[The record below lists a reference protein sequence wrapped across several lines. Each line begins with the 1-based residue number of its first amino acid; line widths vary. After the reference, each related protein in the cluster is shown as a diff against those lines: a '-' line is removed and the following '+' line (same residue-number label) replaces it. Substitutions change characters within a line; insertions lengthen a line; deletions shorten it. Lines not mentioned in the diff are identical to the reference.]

1 MKYKHIP
8 GGLFPHF
15 DCGFERRPFWAEPG
29 GNVALGC
36 RLDEGAERLALEVL
50 CAGETHM
57 FEGELLNTNDLG
69 QKYFSFSFEI
79 PHSWRSFDY
88 RFVAETG
95 EKSKTYTC
103 PLTQRH
109 RLGLMRS
116 LSSENG
122 IWMVYGTD
130 TLEVGLKIELFP
142 CVRLIFLDYLNV
154 KIDNNSSNPEQIEK
168 SADVE
173 VKDGCVLVSRD
184 GRRLFELE
192 AELDALVSGSRVLEL
207 GFRLRFPGRAA
218 YGFGEKFD
226 RVNQAGLKPLN
237 YVVEQYSHQQDKSY
251 MPVPFM
257 FTDAG
262 VSFLQMGSSRSRFD
276 LSRGSEGGMLTAD
289 ISCCCPEGSVLYE
302 AVIDE
307 GTPAELIAGYTRR
320 TGRPALPPDWAFG
333 PWISSNGWNTQ
344 AEAEEQLDR
353 MSETSIPASVMVLE
367 AWSDEETFY
376 IWNDA
381 EYEPRDD
388 GGAFRYEDFRFRED
402 GKWPDPM
409 AFVNKL
415 DQHGMKLVLWQIP
428 VVKFERS
435 KHGEQLDLDEKY
447 AIENGLCI
455 RNGDGSPYRITEMWF
470 GNSLMPD
477 FTNPE
482 TRRWWFEKR
491 RYLTEQMHVAGF
503 KTDGGEFLFDP
514 EAYSSDGRTGYE
526 LHNEYP
532 LLYEGAYHEFMNETI
547 GPGKGLTFSRAGF
560 TGAQKYP
567 AHWAGDQVSEFSE
580 LRGQLVAG
588 LSLGLTGVPFWG
600 FDIGGF
606 AGNFPST
613 ELYLRST
620 ALAAFAPIMQ
630 FHSEPRYGQYY
641 MTEREHWNNDRS
653 PWNMAE
659 ANRDETIVPV
669 FRLFSNLRM
678 NLMPYI
684 LQEARHSGLT
694 SRPMMAHL
702 IYDFL
707 ESDGE
712 KVLDIEDEYMFGRS
726 LLVAPIINEGET
738 ARSIYLPRGRWID
751 FWTGEPVNGGVK
763 IEKAC
768 GFDRIPVFVKYGA
781 VLPVDLNGNMC
792 MGTTDVSGKMGN
804 EPGKY
809 ENFGLLVYGGT
820 AEAEV
825 DDETAGKFRLRWED
839 GQPKTVGDRR
849 CPVSVFVMEQ
859 GAVCPEGENCVVGD
873 LFGQRIAGLRLE

>member
-15 DCGFERRPFWAEPG
+15 DCGFERRPFWVEPG
-29 GNVALGC
+29 EKVVLGC
-36 RLDEGAERLALEVL
+36 RLDEGAERLALEVSY
-50 CAGETHM
+50 AGESHM
-57 FEGELLNTNDLG
+57 FEGEHLQTNDLG
-69 QKYFSFSFEI
+69 QKYFSFCVAAPDSG
-79 PHSWRSFDY
+79 SGFDY
-88 RFVAETG
+88 RFVTETG

-103 PLTQRH
+103 PLVHRH
-109 RLGLMRS
+109 RLHLKKSLRS
-116 LSSENG
+116 EDG
-122 IWMVYGTD
+122 VWMIYGTD
-130 TLEVGLKIELFP
+130 TLEVGLKIEFFP
-142 CVRLIFLDYLNV
+142 CIRLIFTDNLNV
-154 KIDNNSSNPEQIEK
+154 KINKISDSIEHFQGELTAELRGGGL
-168 SADVE
+168 S
-173 VKDGCVLVSRD
+173 VSEA
-184 GRRLFELE
+184 GRMVFELE
-192 AELDALVSGSRVLEL
+192 AEPEVLASCGRALEL
-207 GFRLRFPGRAA
+207 SFSLRFPGKAA

-226 RVNQAGLKPLN
+226 RVDQVGLKPLN

-257 FTDAG
+257 FTDGG
-262 VSFLQMGSSRSRFD
+262 VSFLQIGFSRSRFD
-276 LSRGSEGGMLTAD
+276 LSRSCEAGMLAAD
-289 ISCCCPEGSVLYE
+289 ISCRCPETGVLFE
-302 AVIDE
+302 AVISR
-307 GTPAELIAGYTRR
+307 GSPAELIREYTHQ
-320 TGRPALPPDWAFG
+320 TGKPALPPDWAFG

-344 AEAEEQLDR
+344 AEAEEQLGKL
-353 MSETSIPASVMVLE
+353 SETGIPASVMVLE

-388 GGAFRYEDFRFRED
+388 GGAFRYEDFSFRHD

-409 AFVNKL
+409 AFVNRL
-415 DQHGMKLVLWQIP
+415 SERGLKLVLWQIP
-428 VVKFERS
+428 VIKYERAE
-435 KHGEQLDLDEKY
+435 HGRQLDLDEKY
-447 AIENGLCI
+447 AVENGLCI
-455 RNGDGSPYRITEMWF
+455 KDGDGSSYRITEMWF

-482 TRRWWFEKR
+482 TRCWWFDKR

-503 KTDGGEFLFDP
+503 KTDGGEFLFAP

-532 LLYEGAYHEFMNETI
+532 LLYEGAYHEFMTETL

-580 LRGQLVAG
+580 LRGQLTAG

-606 AGNFPST
+606 AGDFPST
-613 ELYLRST
+613 ELYLRSV
-620 ALAAFAPIMQ
+620 AFAAFAPIMQ

-669 FRLFSNLRM
+669 YRLFANLRM
-678 NLMPYI
+678 NLIPYI
-684 LQEARHSGLT
+684 LQEARYSSRT

-712 KVLDIEDEYMFGRS
+712 AVLDIEDEYMFGRS
-726 LLVAPIINEGET
+726 LLVAPVINEGKS
-738 ARSIYLPRGRWID
+738 ARNIYLPNGRWID
-751 FWTGEPVNGGVK
+751 LWTGETFEGGMS
-763 IEKAC
+763 IEREC
-768 GFDRIPVFVKYGA
+768 GLDRIPVFVRYGS
-781 VLPVDLNGNMC
+781 VLPAALNENMC
-792 MGTTDVSGKMGN
+792 MGTEDIAGKMGC
-804 EPGKY
+804 EPGEY
-809 ENFGLLVYGGT
+809 ANFCLLVYGGK
-820 AEAEV
+820 AEADIE
-825 DDETAGKFRLRWED
+825 DERAGSFRLKWYGGHPVTE
-839 GQPKTVGDRR
+839 GERR
-849 CPVSVFVMEQ
+849 RQVSVFLMEQ
-859 GAVCPEGENCVVGD
+859 GAPGLAGESSVDGAF
-873 LFGQRIAGLRLE
+873 FGRRIAGLRLE

>member
-1 MKYKHIP
+1 
-8 GGLFPHF
+8 
-15 DCGFERRPFWAEPG
+15 
-29 GNVALGC
+29 
-36 RLDEGAERLALEVL
+36 
-50 CAGETHM
+50 
-57 FEGELLNTNDLG
+57 
-69 QKYFSFSFEI
+69 
-79 PHSWRSFDY
+79 
-88 RFVAETG
+88 
-95 EKSKTYTC
+95 
-103 PLTQRH
+103 
-109 RLGLMRS
+109 
-116 LSSENG
+116 
-122 IWMVYGTD
+122 
-130 TLEVGLKIELFP
+130 
-142 CVRLIFLDYLNV
+142 
-154 KIDNNSSNPEQIEK
+154 
-168 SADVE
+168 
-173 VKDGCVLVSRD
+173 
-184 GRRLFELE
+184 
-192 AELDALVSGSRVLEL
+192 
-207 GFRLRFPGRAA
+207 
-218 YGFGEKFD
+218 
-226 RVNQAGLKPLN
+226 
-237 YVVEQYSHQQDKSY
+237 
-251 MPVPFM
+251 
-257 FTDAG
+257 
-262 VSFLQMGSSRSRFD
+262 
-276 LSRGSEGGMLTAD
+276 
-289 ISCCCPEGSVLYE
+289 
-302 AVIDE
+302 
-307 GTPAELIAGYTRR
+307 
-320 TGRPALPPDWAFG
+320 
-333 PWISSNGWNTQ
+333 
-344 AEAEEQLDR
+344 

-659 ANRDETIVPV
+659 ANRDETHCAGLPTV
-669 FRLFSNLRM
+669 FKS
-678 NLMPYI
+678 
-684 LQEARHSGLT
+684 E
-694 SRPMMAHL
+694 
-702 IYDFL
+702 
-707 ESDGE
+707 
-712 KVLDIEDEYMFGRS
+712 
-726 LLVAPIINEGET
+726 
-738 ARSIYLPRGRWID
+738 
-751 FWTGEPVNGGVK
+751 
-763 IEKAC
+763 
-768 GFDRIPVFVKYGA
+768 
-781 VLPVDLNGNMC
+781 
-792 MGTTDVSGKMGN
+792 N
-804 EPGKY
+804 EPHAIYSTGGKTQQPDIKA
-809 ENFGLLVYGGT
+809 NDGT
-820 AEAEV
+820 
-825 DDETAGKFRLRWED
+825 
-839 GQPKTVGDRR
+839 PH
-849 CPVSVFVMEQ
+849 
-859 GAVCPEGENCVVGD
+859 
-873 LFGQRIAGLRLE
+873 LRLP